1 MIIMSEITGGKY
13 KTVDECLAAE
23 KAFLDK
29 KAAEEKAKAEKQKK
43 INDAYDKA
51 IKACEED
58 LKLVGIDDDFIE
70 DDKSNGKTA
79 TKEKDEF
86 DEILEILESFFEQE
100 RKDGSMTN
108 TDKLLQLEVRLKKL
122 KSNERNVDSPGVI
135 LKLERQIRNLKRQP
149 S

>member
-51 IKACEED
+51 VKACEEY
-58 LKLVGIDDDFIE
+58 LKLVEIEVDFIE

-79 TKEKDEF
+79 TKKKDDF
-86 DEILEILESFFEQE
+86 DEILEILESFFE
-100 RKDGSMTN
+100 
-108 TDKLLQLEVRLKKL
+108 
-122 KSNERNVDSPGVI
+122 
-135 LKLERQIRNLKRQP
+135 
-149 S
+149 

>member
-51 IKACEED
+51 IKACEP
-58 LKLVGIDDDFIE
+58 LY
-70 DDKSNGKTA
+70 
-79 TKEKDEF
+79 
-86 DEILEILESFFEQE
+86 ILEASLSCAES
-100 RKDGSMTN
+100 N
-108 TDKLLQLEVRLKKL
+108 
-122 KSNERNVDSPGVI
+122 DS
-135 LKLERQIRNLKRQP
+135 
-149 S
+149 